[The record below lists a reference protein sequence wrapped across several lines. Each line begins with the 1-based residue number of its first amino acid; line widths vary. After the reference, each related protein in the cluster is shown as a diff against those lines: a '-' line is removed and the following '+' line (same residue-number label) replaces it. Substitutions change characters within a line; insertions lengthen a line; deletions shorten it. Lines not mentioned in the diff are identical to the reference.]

1 LSSFHYF
8 TVLCLPLTKAR
19 RNALRVASVRE
30 YAQRTRQSNGR
41 SRMTVIDLLLLLLI
55 AGVCGSIGRAIG
67 GYSHGGCLVSIALG
81 FIGAL
86 LGMWLAR
93 HAGLY
98 EPLPVQVGN
107 QTFPVDRKSTR
118 LNSSHLVIS

>member
-1 LSSFHYF
+1 
-8 TVLCLPLTKAR
+8 
-19 RNALRVASVRE
+19 
-30 YAQRTRQSNGR
+30 
-41 SRMTVIDLLLLLLI
+41 MTLIDLLLLLLV

-93 HAGLY
+93 HAGLP
-98 EPLPVQVGN
+98 EPLPVVVGGT
-107 QTFPVDRKSTR
+107 TFPVVWSIVGSAVFVAIIG
-118 LNSSHLVIS
+118 LISRGRA